1 MPPVPIPL
9 DATNVFEK
17 ELLRLFAS
25 DWLLTASCCVSYV
38 STGLGASGALVD
50 SPLPLLATV
59 RPLVRSA
66 MR

>member
-50 SPLPLLATV
+50 SP
-59 RPLVRSA
+59 
-66 MR
+66 